1 MEIRLY
7 VNSSE
12 KNQIGKLLSSEL
24 ILSGSLRDTSSIINP
39 IILIQAD
46 NISNYNYVYIAEF
59 NRYYF
64 MQNIISIRAGLWQIE
79 LSVDVLESFKNEIK
93 KLSVILKNTEVTGLT
108 KYISGGVWQTNV
120 KETTTIKS
128 FPSGLND
135 EGEFILITAGG

>member
-64 MQNIISIRAGLWQIE
+64 MQNIISIRTGLWQIE

-128 FPSGLND
+128 FPSGLNN